1 MIDFEFEF
9 QYAEEK
15 QPTLQKVGGSIPAG
29 RCVVLCGGSGCG
41 KSTLLRC
48 INGLIPQFYEG
59 ELKGF
64 CRLNGQ
70 DTAGIRIGE
79 IGELAASVFQDPRSQ
94 FFTVNSSNEVAFGL
108 ENHGLPQDKIRRRVD
123 EAFRIFHLE
132 RLKDRNVYELSS
144 GERQLISIL
153 SAWAMDTDIFLLDEP
168 TANLDFAATQQLKEI
183 LLALK
188 KQGKTLLLSEHRLY
202 YLADIADEFWVM
214 ADGEI
219 KGKYTAAEAKAFSV
233 ERRQT
238 LSLRT
243 LDLAEITVP
252 EKEPLPKT
260 APTALAVSDVCYT
273 YGRKAGDTL
282 SGVSFS
288 VREHEIVGL
297 VGANGCG
304 KTTIGKLIAGLY
316 RPSGGRIM
324 LFGKSQNPKQLQ
336 KQVLFILQE
345 AEFQF
350 FTGSVLHELQY
361 GHAVTPEFEAKTEA
375 LLKSMDMWD
384 CRNRHP
390 FSLSGG
396 QMQRLTLMMAYL
408 SDKPI
413 VILDEPTAGQDAESL
428 ERCAALIREMRKEKT
443 VLIITH
449 DPELIAGACD
459 RCIGLSDGHAEIEF
473 PVHSERDLQAV
484 RQYME
489 RFHLSNAPAKK
500 QHKERFHPATKLL
513 YWLALLVVIST
524 SNNHLVYAV
533 YTALILLTA
542 ADGWLGTALAGG
554 MSFGLL
560 WAANALL
567 PGTVFSFM
575 LVLFPRIIAV
585 GISMRTLIGRNEASR
600 TLAALRNLRLPERLI
615 MIVAVIFRFFPV
627 LSGDMKLLRQSIRTR
642 GVFTSPLQKLQA
654 LSSYIEIL
662 TVPMALRVIRIA
674 ETLSASAETRGHRLN
689 PPQKQLSVAS
699 VFCVGCCVLRPA
711 GGIDRR
717 RPYPVIAVSA
727 TFNHIPF
734 KKESL
739 TMSTANP
746 NKLKIKDIITVV
758 LLALINV
765 VIFFASSVLY
775 ATPITIILMPVFFAL
790 LEGIVYFIIGTKVKK
805 PGAILIYSIVRAI
818 MGGYLPYIIL
828 FILSGVIAELLLW
841 KMGYGNAKA
850 LTVSYVINQVLAAFG
865 STIIPYA
872 IAAKA
877 MADQM
882 VTDGRQDAILAASQ
896 MLQSWVSVALV
907 AGVIVAAFIGA
918 MIGKRIVKKH
928 LAA

>member
-15 QPTLQKVGGSIPAG
+15 QPALKKIGGSIPAG

-70 DTAGIRIGE
+70 DTAGMSIGE

-108 ENHGLPQDKIRRRVD
+108 ENHGLPQDKIRQRVD
-123 EAFRIFHLE
+123 EAFRVFHLE
-132 RLKDRNVYELSS
+132 RLKCRNVYELSS

-188 KQGKTLLLSEHRLY
+188 RQGKTLLLSEHRLY
-202 YLADIADEFWVM
+202 YLTDIADEYWVM
-214 ADGEI
+214 SDGEV
-219 KGKYTAAEAKAFSV
+219 KGKYTAAEAKAFSA
-233 ERRQT
+233 EQRQA

-243 LDLAEITVP
+243 LDLTKITVA

-260 APTALAVSDVCYT
+260 APTALCVSDVRYT

-288 VREHEIVGL
+288 VREHEIVGI

-316 RPSGGRIM
+316 RPSDGQIS
-324 LFGKSQNPKQLQ
+324 LFGKSQKPKGLQ

-350 FTGSVLHELQY
+350 FTNSVLHELQY

-384 CRNRHP
+384 CRDRHP

-428 ERCAALIREMRKEKT
+428 ARCAELIREMRREKT

-449 DPELIAGACD
+449 DLELIADACD
-459 RCIGLSDGHAEIEF
+459 YCIGLSGRRAETEF
-473 PVHSERDLQAV
+473 SVQSEHGLQAV
-484 RQYME
+484 RRYME
-489 RFHLSNAPAKK
+489 RFHPSDVPAKK
-500 QHKERFHPATKLL
+500 QHKERFHPVTKLL

-524 SNNHLVYAV
+524 SNNHLVYAA
-533 YTALILLTA
+533 YAALILLTA
-542 ADGWLGTALAGG
+542 VDGWFGTALAGG

-585 GISMRTLIGRNEASR
+585 GISMRTLIGRNEAGR
-600 TLAALRNLRLPERLI
+600 TLAALRNLHLPERLI

-642 GVFTSPLQKLQA
+642 GAFTAPLQKLRA
-654 LSSYIEIL
+654 LPSYLEIL

-674 ETLSASAETRGHRLN
+674 ETLSASAETRGIDLKRHKSN
-689 PPQKQLSVAS
+689 YLSLRVS
-699 VFCVGCCVLRPA
+699 PWDIVFC
-711 GGIDRR
+711 
-717 RPYPVIAVSA
+717 
-727 TFNHIPF
+727 
-734 KKESL
+734 SL
-739 TMSTANP
+739 
-746 NKLKIKDIITVV
+746 
-758 LLALINV
+758 
-765 VIFFASSVLY
+765 
-775 ATPITIILMPVFFAL
+775 
-790 LEGIVYFIIGTKVKK
+790 
-805 PGAILIYSIVRAI
+805 
-818 MGGYLPYIIL
+818 
-828 FILSGVIAELLLW
+828 
-841 KMGYGNAKA
+841 
-850 LTVSYVINQVLAAFG
+850 
-865 STIIPYA
+865 
-872 IAAKA
+872 
-877 MADQM
+877 
-882 VTDGRQDAILAASQ
+882 LAAS
-896 MLQSWVSVALV
+896 VT
-907 AGVIVAAFIGA
+907 AGLI
-918 MIGKRIVKKH
+918 
-928 LAA
+928 L

>member
-1 MIDFEFEF
+1 MMIDFEFEF

-15 QPTLQKVGGSIPAG
+15 RAALQKTSGSIPTG

-70 DTAGIRIGE
+70 DTAGLRIGE

-108 ENHGLPQDKIRRRVD
+108 ENHGLPQEKIRRRVD
-123 EAFRIFHLE
+123 EAFRVFHLE

-168 TANLDFAATQQLKEI
+168 TANLDFAATQQLKDI

-188 KQGKTLLLSEHRLY
+188 RQGKTLLLSEHRLY
-202 YLADIADEFWVM
+202 YLADIADEFWAM

-219 KGKYTAAEAKAFSV
+219 KGKYTAKEAKAFSA
-233 ERRQT
+233 EQRQA

-252 EKEPLPKT
+252 EKELLPKT
-260 APTALAVSDVCYT
+260 ATTALAVSDVRYT

-304 KTTIGKLIAGLY
+304 KTTIGKLMAGLY
-316 RPSGGRIM
+316 KPTGGKIT
-324 LFGKSQNPKQLQ
+324 LFGKPQNP

-350 FTGSVLHELQY
+350 FTSSVLYELQY
-361 GHAVTPEFEAKTEA
+361 GHAVTPEFEAKTET

-384 CRNRHP
+384 CRDRHP

-413 VILDEPTAGQDAESL
+413 VILDEPTAGQDAENL

-449 DPELIAGACD
+449 DLELIADACD
-459 RCIGLSDGHAEIEF
+459 RCIGLSDGRAEAEF
-473 PVHSERDLQAV
+473 SVRSERELQAV

-489 RFHLSNAPAKK
+489 DFRPAEAPQK
-500 QHKERFHPATKLL
+500 QHKELFHPVTKLL

-524 SNNHLVYAV
+524 SSNHLVYAV
-533 YTALILLTA
+533 YAALILLTA

-554 MSFGLL
+554 MGFGLL
-560 WAANALL
+560 WAANAML

-575 LVLFPRIIAV
+575 LVLFPRIIAI
-585 GISMRTLIGRNEASR
+585 GISMRTLIGRNEAGR
-600 TLAALRNLRLPERLI
+600 TLAALRDLHLPERLI

-642 GVFTSPLQKLQA
+642 GAFATPLQKLRA
-654 LSSYIEIL
+654 LPSYIEIL

-674 ETLSASAETRGHRLN
+674 ETLSASAETRGIDLTRRKSN
-689 PPQKQLSVAS
+689 YLSLRFSAWDIL
-699 VFCVGCCVLRPA
+699 FC
-711 GGIDRR
+711 
-717 RPYPVIAVSA
+717 
-727 TFNHIPF
+727 
-734 KKESL
+734 
-739 TMSTANP
+739 
-746 NKLKIKDIITVV
+746 V
-758 LLALINV
+758 LLA
-765 VIFFASSVLY
+765 AS
-775 ATPITIILMPVFFAL
+775 
-790 LEGIVYFIIGTKVKK
+790 
-805 PGAILIYSIVRAI
+805 
-818 MGGYLPYIIL
+818 
-828 FILSGVIAELLLW
+828 
-841 KMGYGNAKA
+841 
-850 LTVSYVINQVLAAFG
+850 
-865 STIIPYA
+865 
-872 IAAKA
+872 IAA
-877 MADQM
+877 
-882 VTDGRQDAILAASQ
+882 GLIL
-896 MLQSWVSVALV
+896 
-907 AGVIVAAFIGA
+907 
-918 MIGKRIVKKH
+918 
-928 LAA
+928 